1 MSSSQAEGT
10 TASRPPVGVMFER
23 DVPPELLR
31 ERVRLFEDVGL
42 DDVWVV
48 EDLSFA
54 GGIATAATALAATQR
69 LGVGIGILPS
79 MVRNPLFAAMEIAAL
94 SRLYPGRV
102 LPGIGHGMQDWM
114 ATVGARPQ
122 SPLAAL
128 EEVLTCVGDLLHGE
142 SVTLQGRYV
151 HLDGAQ
157 LQFPPWE
164 RMQLLAGVRGPR
176 SIRLAGAVCDGVILA
191 EPLSPA
197 YVRWARGLLDEA
209 AAQAGRGRP
218 TVVVY
223 TWLSV
228 GHDARM
234 AYERV
239 LPMLASIP
247 GGLSEPSVRR
257 SLSTLDFGPELIARI
272 DKAADQQELAAALRP
287 EWVDE
292 LSVTGTP
299 QECAIAIQRLAQAGA
314 DRVVLAPLPDDVD
327 EQATLLGREVL
338 PLLDSASM
346 PRTG

>member
-1 MSSSQAEGT
+1 
-10 TASRPPVGVMFER
+10 MFER

-48 EDLSFA
+48 EDMSFA
-54 GGIATAATALAATQR
+54 GGIATAATALSATR
-69 LGVGIGILPS
+69 SLRVGIGILPS

-114 ATVGARPQ
+114 TAAGARPR

-128 EEVLTCVGDLLHGE
+128 DEVLTCVGDLLRGN
-142 SVTLQGRYV
+142 SVTVDGQYV
-151 HLDGAQ
+151 HLDGAR
-157 LQFPPWE
+157 LQFPPRE
-164 RMQLLAGVRGPR
+164 RMQLLAGVRGER

-197 YVRWARGLLDEA
+197 YVRWARALVDEA
-209 AAQAGRGRP
+209 AAKAGRARP
-218 TVVVY
+218 TIVAY

-228 GHDARM
+228 GNDGRLAR
-234 AYERV
+234 ERV

-257 SLSTLDFGPELIARI
+257 SLSVLDFGPELVALI
-272 DKAADQQELAAALRP
+272 DRAADQRELAAGLQPA
-287 EWVDE
+287 WVTE
-292 LSVTGTP
+292 LTVTGTP
-299 QECAIAIQRLAQAGA
+299 HDCATAIQRLAQAGA
-314 DRVVLAPLPDDVD
+314 DRVVLAPLPDDVAG
-327 EQATLLGREVL
+327 QAALLGREVL
-338 PLLDSASM
+338 PLLSPAG
-346 PRTG
+346 PARTG